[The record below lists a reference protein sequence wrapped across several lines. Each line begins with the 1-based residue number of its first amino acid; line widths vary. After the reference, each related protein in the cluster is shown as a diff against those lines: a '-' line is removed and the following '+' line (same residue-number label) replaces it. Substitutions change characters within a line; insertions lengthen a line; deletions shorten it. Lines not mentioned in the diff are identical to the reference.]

1 MIAPNKLLN
10 IDVFDGFKQLED
22 KSINHILTSPP
33 YNRKRNDKY
42 EHYTDIKEN
51 YYEWLCLIID
61 ECLRVTKGYVFFN
74 IQKNYY
80 NKKDIFKLFGRFA
93 SKIQEV
99 IIWGKTNPMPAS
111 GKAITNSYEF
121 FIVLSDKPLKSNS
134 TYTKNLIATSVNG
147 NMLTIHKAVMK
158 QDVADWI
165 IERFTQTGDLILD
178 CFVGI
183 GTTPISCVKYNRKY
197 IGFDIVQKYIE
208 VAEKRIKE
216 VAGCKAESDDGIP
229 PKTKVL
235 GILPKFL

>member
-1 MIAPNKLLN
+1 MN
-10 IDVFDGFKQLED
+10 IDVLEGFKQLED

-42 EHYTDIKEN
+42 EHYIDIKED
-51 YYEWLCLIID
+51 YFDWLCLILD

-74 IQKNYY
+74 VQKNYY
-80 NKKDIFKLFGRFA
+80 NKKDIFKLFGKFS

-99 IIWGKTNPMPAS
+99 IIWEKTNPMPAA

-121 FIVLSDKPLKSNS
+121 FIVLSDRPLKSNS

-147 NMLTIHKAVMK
+147 DMPTIHKAVMK
-158 QDVADWI
+158 QDVSDWI
-165 IERFTQTGDLILD
+165 IKSFTKPNDLILD
-178 CFVGI
+178 CFVGV
-183 GTTPISCVKYNRKY
+183 GTTPISCIKYNRRY
-197 IGFDIVQKYIE
+197 IGFDIIKEYIE

-216 VAGCKAESDDGIP
+216 VTVCKAESDNGIP

-235 GILPKFL
+235 GILPKIL